1 MIDLSPETLTAI
13 MLGGIVIGVLTG
25 FPVGYVIGAIGL
37 GVGYIVFGDI
47 IGQVLYER
55 ATYLMINYILL
66 AVPLFIFMGTMLE
79 YSGIAERMFDA
90 LYVWF
95 GSVRGGLAVT
105 TVLIGTIVAA
115 TVGIVAASVTMLTL
129 VALPTMVR
137 RGYSKSLAAGSVC
150 AGGCLGILIPP
161 SVMLVVYGPMANLS
175 VGKLFFGAF
184 IPGFMLSG
192 LYCTYIL
199 IHSYLQPKIAPAIP
213 PEQMPEISFGRKTV
227 NLLAAIAPTGI
238 LIMSVLGVI
247 FMGVAPPSEAAGM
260 GAFVATILTIAYRRF
275 SFKVLKDVSLS
286 TLRSSGFIFLLLAAA
301 VAFVGVFVRGGGDE
315 VVEKLI
321 VGVPGGRWGSF
332 GVVMFIIFILGF
344 IIDPLAIIFIMVPII
359 TPIAATL
366 GFNPLWFALMVCV
379 NFQMAFMTPPFA
391 MAIFVVRGSVSPE
404 LGVTMGDIIRGVIP
418 FVFLIMIGLGLL
430 IVFPELI
437 LWLPGQMIK

>member
-1 MIDLSPETLTAI
+1 MIDLSPEILTAI
-13 MLGGIVIGVLTG
+13 MLGGIVVGVLTG
-25 FPVGYVIGAIGL
+25 FPVGFVIGAIGL
-37 GVGYIVFGDI
+37 IVGYVVFGDI
-47 IGQVLYER
+47 IGQVLYDR
-55 ATYLMINYILL
+55 AVDLMINYILL

-79 YSGIAERMFDA
+79 YSGIAEKMFDA

-95 GSVRGGLAVT
+95 GSIRGGLAVT

-129 VALPTMVR
+129 VAMPTMVK
-137 RGYSKSLAAGSVC
+137 RGYSKSLASGSVC

-161 SVMLVVYGPMANLS
+161 SVMLVLYGPMANIS

-213 PEQMPEISFGRKTV
+213 PELMPKISYWKKTV
-227 NLLAAIAPTGI
+227 NLLVAVAPTGV

-260 GAFVATILTIAYRRF
+260 GAFVATLLTIAYGRF
-275 SFKVLKDVSLS
+275 NLKVLKDVSLS

-332 GVVMFIIFILGF
+332 AVVMFIIFILGF

-366 GFNPLWFALMVCV
+366 GFNTLWFAMMVCV

-391 MAIFVVRGSVSPE
+391 MAIFVVRGSVAPE

-430 IVFPELI
+430 VIFPELI

>member
-1 MIDLSPETLTAI
+1 
-13 MLGGIVIGVLTG
+13 MLGGIVVAVLTG
-25 FPVGYVIGAIGL
+25 FPVGFVIGSIGL
-37 GVGYIVFGDI
+37 GVGYLVFGDI

-79 YSGIAERMFDA
+79 HSGIAERMFDA

-95 GSVRGGLAVT
+95 GSIRGGLAVT

-115 TVGIVAASVTMLTL
+115 TVGIIAASVTMLTL
-129 VALPTMVR
+129 VALPTMVK
-137 RGYSKSLAAGSVC
+137 RGYSKSLASGSVC

-161 SVMLVVYGPMANLS
+161 SVMLVLYGPMAGIS

-199 IHSYLQPKIAPAIP
+199 IRSYLQPKIAPSIP
-213 PEQMPEISFGRKTV
+213 PEFIPKISFGRKTV
-227 NLLAAIAPTGI
+227 NLLAAVAPTGI

-247 FMGVAPPSEAAGM
+247 FLGVAPPSEAAGL
-260 GAFVATILTIAYRRF
+260 GAFVATLLVVAYRRF

-301 VAFVGVFVRGGGDE
+301 VAFVGVFVRGGGEE
-315 VVEKLI
+315 VMEKLI
-321 VGVPGGRWGSF
+321 TGVPGGRWGSF
-332 GVVMFIIFILGF
+332 AVVMFIIFILGF

-359 TPIAATL
+359 TPVAAKL
-366 GFNPLWFALMVCV
+366 GFNTLWFAMMVCV

-391 MAIFVVRGSVSPE
+391 MAIFVLRGSVARE
-404 LGVTMGDIIRGVIP
+404 LEVTMADIIRGVIP

-430 IVFPELI
+430 IIFPELI

>member
-1 MIDLSPETLTAI
+1 MIDLSPEILTAL
-13 MLGGIVIGVLTG
+13 MLGGILIGVLTG
-25 FPVGYVIGAIGL
+25 FPVGFVIGAVGL
-37 GVGYIVFGDI
+37 GAGYIVFGGI
-47 IGQVLYER
+47 IGEVLYER
-55 ATYLMINYILL
+55 ALDLMVNYILL

-95 GSVRGGLAVT
+95 GGLRGGLAVT

-115 TVGIVAASVTMLTL
+115 TVGIIAASVTMLTL
-129 VALPTMVR
+129 VALPTMVK

-150 AGGCLGILIPP
+150 AGGSLGILIPP
-161 SVMLVVYGPMANLS
+161 SVLLVLYGPMARIS

-184 IPGFMLSG
+184 IPGFLLSG

-199 IHSYLQPKIAPAIP
+199 IHSYLRPKIAPAIP
-213 PEQMPEISFGRKTV
+213 PEQMPDISFGKKTV
-227 NLLAAIAPTGI
+227 NLIAAVAPTGV

-247 FMGVAPPSEAAGM
+247 FLGIAPPSEAAGM
-260 GAFVATILTIAYRRF
+260 GAFVATLLTIAYGRF

-286 TLRSSGFIFLLLAAA
+286 TFRSSGFIFLLLACA

-315 VVEKLI
+315 VVAKLI
-321 VGVPGGRWGSF
+321 LGVPGGRWGAF
-332 GVVMFIIFILGF
+332 AVIMFIVFILGF
-344 IIDPLAIIFIMVPII
+344 FIDVLAIVFIMVPII
-359 TPIAATL
+359 TPIAAAL
-366 GFNPLWFALMVCV
+366 GFNPLWFALMVNV

-391 MAIFVVRGSVSPE
+391 MAIFVCRGSVAPE
-404 LGVTMGDIIRGVIP
+404 LGVTMDDIIRGVIP

-430 IVFPELI
+430 IVFPALI

>member
-1 MIDLSPETLTAI
+1 MIDLSPEILTAI
-13 MLGGIVIGVLTG
+13 MLGGIVVGVLTG
-25 FPVGYVIGAIGL
+25 FPVGFVIGAIGL
-37 GVGYIVFGDI
+37 IVGYFVFGDI
-47 IGQVLYER
+47 IGQVLYDR
-55 ATYLMINYILL
+55 AVDLMINYILL

-79 YSGIAERMFDA
+79 YSGIAEKMFDA

-95 GSVRGGLAVT
+95 GSIRGGLAVT

-115 TVGIVAASVTMLTL
+115 TVGIIAASVTMLTL
-129 VALPTMVR
+129 VAMPTMVK
-137 RGYSKSLAAGSVC
+137 RGYSKSLASGSVC

-161 SVMLVVYGPMANLS
+161 SVMLVLYGPMANIS

-199 IHSYLQPKIAPAIP
+199 IHSYLQPKIAPSIP
-213 PEQMPEISFGRKTV
+213 PELMPKISYWRKTV
-227 NLLAAIAPTGI
+227 NLLAAVAPTGI

-247 FMGVAPPSEAAGM
+247 FLGVAPPSEAAGM
-260 GAFVATILTIAYRRF
+260 GAFVATLLTIAYGRF
-275 SFKVLKDVSLS
+275 NLKVLKDVSLS

-332 GVVMFIIFILGF
+332 AVVMFIIFILGF

-366 GFNPLWFALMVCV
+366 EFNTLWFAMMVCV

-391 MAIFVVRGSVSPE
+391 MAIFVVRGSVAPE

-430 IVFPELI
+430 VIFPDLI

>member
-1 MIDLSPETLTAI
+1 
-13 MLGGIVIGVLTG
+13 MLGGIVVGVLTG
-25 FPVGYVIGAIGL
+25 FPVGFVIGGIGL
-37 GVGYIVFGDI
+37 IVGYSVFGDI

-55 ATYLMINYILL
+55 AIGLMINYILL

-79 YSGIAERMFDA
+79 YSGIAEKMFDA

-95 GSVRGGLAVT
+95 GSIRGGLAVT

-129 VALPTMVR
+129 VAMPTMVK
-137 RGYSKSLAAGSVC
+137 RGYSKSLASGSVC

-161 SVMLVVYGPMANLS
+161 SVMLVLYGPMANIS

-213 PEQMPEISFGRKTV
+213 PELMPKISYWKKTV
-227 NLLAAIAPTGI
+227 NLLVAVAPTGV

-260 GAFVATILTIAYRRF
+260 GAFVATLLTIAYGRF
-275 SFKVLKDVSLS
+275 NLKVLKDVSLS

-321 VGVPGGRWGSF
+321 VGVPGGHWGSF
-332 GVVMFIIFILGF
+332 AVIMFIIFILGF
-344 IIDPLAIIFIMVPII
+344 IIDPLAIIFLMVPII

-366 GFNPLWFALMVCV
+366 GFDPLWFAMMVCV

-391 MAIFVVRGSVSPE
+391 MAIFVVRGSVAPE

-430 IVFPELI
+430 VIFPDLI

>member
-1 MIDLSPETLTAI
+1 MIDLSPELLTAI
-13 MLGGIVIGVLTG
+13 MLGGIVVGVLTG
-25 FPVGYVIGAIGL
+25 FPVGFVIGGIGL
-37 GVGYIVFGDI
+37 IVGYSVFGDI

-55 ATYLMINYILL
+55 AIGLLINYILL

-79 YSGIAERMFDA
+79 YSGIAGKMFDA

-95 GSVRGGLAVT
+95 GSTRGGLAVT

-115 TVGIVAASVTMLTL
+115 TVGIIAASVTMLTL
-129 VALPTMVR
+129 VALPTMVK

-161 SVMLVVYGPMANLS
+161 SVMLVLYGPMANIS

-213 PEQMPEISFGRKTV
+213 PELMPRISYWKKTV
-227 NLLAAIAPTGI
+227 NLIIAVLPTGI
-238 LIMSVLGVI
+238 LIVSVLGVI

-260 GAFVATILTIAYRRF
+260 GAFVATLLTIAYGRF
-275 SFKVLKDVSLS
+275 NFKVLKDVSLS
-286 TLRSSGFIFLLLAAA
+286 TLRSTGFIFLLLAAA
-301 VAFVGVFVRGGGDE
+301 VAFIGVFVRGGGDE

-332 GVVMFIIFILGF
+332 AAIMFIIFILGF
-344 IIDPLAIIFIMVPII
+344 IIDPLAIIFLMVPII

-366 GFNPLWFALMVCV
+366 EFNPLWFALMVCV

-391 MAIFVVRGSVSPE
+391 MAIFVVRGSVAPE

-430 IVFPELI
+430 IIFPELI
-437 LWLPGQMIK
+437 LWLPGMMIK

>member
-1 MIDLSPETLTAI
+1 MIDLSPEILTAL
-13 MLGGIVIGVLTG
+13 MLGGIVVGVLTG
-25 FPVGYVIGAIGL
+25 FPVGFVIGGIGL
-37 GVGYIVFGDI
+37 IVGYSVFGDI

-55 ATYLMINYILL
+55 AIGLLINYILL

-79 YSGIAERMFDA
+79 HSGIAEKMFDA

-95 GSVRGGLAVT
+95 GSTRGGLAVT

-115 TVGIVAASVTMLTL
+115 TVGIIAASVTMLTL
-129 VALPTMVR
+129 VALPTMVK

-161 SVMLVVYGPMANLS
+161 SVMLVLYGPMANIS

-213 PEQMPEISFGRKTV
+213 PELMPKISYWKKTV
-227 NLLAAIAPTGI
+227 NLLVAVAPTGV
-238 LIMSVLGVI
+238 LIVSVLGVI

-260 GAFVATILTIAYRRF
+260 GAFVATLLTIAYGRF
-275 SFKVLKDVSLS
+275 NFKVLKDVSLS

-321 VGVPGGRWGSF
+321 IGVPGGRWGSF
-332 GVVMFIIFILGF
+332 AVIMFIIFILGF
-344 IIDPLAIIFIMVPII
+344 IIDPLAIIFLMVPII

-366 GFNPLWFALMVCV
+366 EFNSLWFAMMVCV

-391 MAIFVVRGSVSPE
+391 MAIFVVRGSVAPE

-430 IVFPELI
+430 VIFPELI

>member
-1 MIDLSPETLTAI
+1 MIDLSPEILTAI
-13 MLGGIVIGVLTG
+13 MLGGIVVGVLTG
-25 FPVGYVIGAIGL
+25 FPVGFVIGGIGL
-37 GVGYIVFGDI
+37 IVGYSVFGDI

-55 ATYLMINYILL
+55 AIGLLINYILL

-79 YSGIAERMFDA
+79 YSGIAEKMFDA

-95 GSVRGGLAVT
+95 GSIRGGLAVT

-115 TVGIVAASVTMLTL
+115 TVGIIAASVTMLTL
-129 VALPTMVR
+129 VAMPTMVK

-161 SVMLVVYGPMANLS
+161 SVMLVLYGPMANIS

-192 LYCTYIL
+192 LYCTYVL

-213 PEQMPEISFGRKTV
+213 PELMPEISYWKKTI
-227 NLLAAIAPTGI
+227 NLITAVLPTGV

-260 GAFVATILTIAYRRF
+260 GAFVATLLTIAYGRF
-275 SFKVLKDVSLS
+275 NLKVLKDVSLS

-321 VGVPGGRWGSF
+321 IGVPGGRWGSF
-332 GVVMFIIFILGF
+332 AVIMFIIFILGF

-366 GFNPLWFALMVCV
+366 GFNTLWFAMMVCV

-391 MAIFVVRGSVSPE
+391 MAIFVVRGSVAPE
-404 LGVTMGDIIRGVIP
+404 LGVTMGDIIRGVMP

-430 IVFPELI
+430 VIFPELI

>member
-1 MIDLSPETLTAI
+1 MIDLSPELLTAI
-13 MLGGIVIGVLTG
+13 MLGGIVVGVLTG
-25 FPVGYVIGAIGL
+25 FPVGFVIGGIGL
-37 GVGYIVFGDI
+37 IVGYSVFGDI

-55 ATYLMINYILL
+55 AIGLLINYILL

-79 YSGIAERMFDA
+79 HSGIAEKMFDA

-95 GSVRGGLAVT
+95 GSTRGGLAVT

-115 TVGIVAASVTMLTL
+115 TVGIIAASVTMLTL
-129 VALPTMVR
+129 VALPTMVK

-161 SVMLVVYGPMANLS
+161 SVMLVLYGPMANIS

-213 PEQMPEISFGRKTV
+213 PELMPRISYWKKTV
-227 NLLAAIAPTGI
+227 NLLVAVAPTGV
-238 LIMSVLGVI
+238 LIVSVLGVI

-260 GAFVATILTIAYRRF
+260 GAFVATLLTIAYGRF
-275 SFKVLKDVSLS
+275 NFKVLKDVSLS

-321 VGVPGGRWGSF
+321 VGVPGGHWGSF
-332 GVVMFIIFILGF
+332 AVIMFIIFILGF
-344 IIDPLAIIFIMVPII
+344 IIDPLAIIFLMVPII

-366 GFNPLWFALMVCV
+366 GFDPLWFAMMVCV

-391 MAIFVVRGSVSPE
+391 MAIFVVRGSVAPE

-418 FVFLIMIGLGLL
+418 FVFLIMLGLGLL
-430 IVFPELI
+430 VIFPNLI
-437 LWLPGQMIK
+437 LWLPGLMIK

>member
-1 MIDLSPETLTAI
+1 
-13 MLGGIVIGVLTG
+13 MLGGIVVGVLTG
-25 FPVGYVIGAIGL
+25 FPVGFVIGGIGRI
-37 GVGYIVFGDI
+37 VGYSVFGDI

-55 ATYLMINYILL
+55 AIGLLINYILL

-79 YSGIAERMFDA
+79 HSGIAEKMFDA

-95 GSVRGGLAVT
+95 GSTRGGLAVT

-115 TVGIVAASVTMLTL
+115 TVGIIAASVTMLTL
-129 VALPTMVR
+129 VALPTMVK
-137 RGYSKSLAAGSVC
+137 RGYSKSLASGSVC

-161 SVMLVVYGPMANLS
+161 SVMLVLYGPMANIS

-213 PEQMPEISFGRKTV
+213 PELMPKISYWKKTV
-227 NLLAAIAPTGI
+227 NLITAVLPTGI
-238 LIMSVLGVI
+238 LIVSVLGVI

-260 GAFVATILTIAYRRF
+260 GALVATLLTIAYGRF

-315 VVEKLI
+315 VVERLI

-332 GVVMFIIFILGF
+332 AAIMFIIFILGF
-344 IIDPLAIIFIMVPII
+344 IIDPLAIIFLMVPII

-366 GFNPLWFALMVCV
+366 EFNSLWFAMMVCV

-391 MAIFVVRGSVSPE
+391 MAIFVVRGSVAPE

-418 FVFLIMIGLGLL
+418 FVFLIMVGLGLL
-430 IVFPELI
+430 IIFPELI

>member
-1 MIDLSPETLTAI
+1 MIDLSPEILTAI
-13 MLGGIVIGVLTG
+13 MLGGIVVGVLTG
-25 FPVGYVIGAIGL
+25 FPVGFVIGAIGL
-37 GVGYIVFGDI
+37 IVGYVVFGDI
-47 IGQVLYER
+47 IGQVLYDR
-55 ATYLMINYILL
+55 AVDLMINYILL

-79 YSGIAERMFDA
+79 YSGIAEKMFDA

-95 GSVRGGLAVT
+95 GSIRGGLAVT

-129 VALPTMVR
+129 VAMPTMVK
-137 RGYSKSLAAGSVC
+137 RGYSKSLASGSVC

-161 SVMLVVYGPMANLS
+161 SVMLVLYGPMANIS

-213 PEQMPEISFGRKTV
+213 PELMPKISYWKKTV
-227 NLLAAIAPTGI
+227 NLLVAVAPTGV

-260 GAFVATILTIAYRRF
+260 GAFVATLLTIAYGRF
-275 SFKVLKDVSLS
+275 NLKVLKDVSLS

-332 GVVMFIIFILGF
+332 AVVMFIIFILGF

-366 GFNPLWFALMVCV
+366 EFNTLWFAMMVCV

-391 MAIFVVRGSVSPE
+391 MAIFVVRGSVAPE

-430 IVFPELI
+430 VIFPELI

>member
-1 MIDLSPETLTAI
+1 MIDLSPEILTAI
-13 MLGGIVIGVLTG
+13 MLGGIVLGVLTG
-25 FPVGYVIGAIGL
+25 FPVGYVIGAVGL
-37 GVGYIVFGDI
+37 GVGYLVFGDI
-47 IGQVLYER
+47 IGEVLYVR
-55 ATYLMINYILL
+55 AIDLMINYILL

-79 YSGIAERMFDA
+79 HSGIAEKMFEA

-95 GSVRGGLAVT
+95 GGIRGGLAVT
-105 TVLIGTIVAA
+105 TVIIGTIVAA
-115 TVGIVAASVTMLTL
+115 TVGIIAASVTMLTL
-129 VALPTMVR
+129 VALPTMVK
-137 RGYSKSLAAGSVC
+137 RGYSKSLASGSVC

-161 SVMLVVYGPMANLS
+161 SVMLVLYGPMANIS

-184 IPGFMLSG
+184 IPGFLLSG
-192 LYCTYIL
+192 LYITYIL

-213 PEQMPEISFGRKTV
+213 PEQMPDISFGRKTV
-227 NLLAAIAPTGI
+227 NLLAAIAPTGV

-260 GAFVATILTIAYRRF
+260 GAFVATLLTIAYGRF

-286 TLRSSGFIFLLLAAA
+286 TFRSSGFIFLLLAAA
-301 VAFVGVFVRGGGDE
+301 VAFVAVFIRGGGGE
-315 VVEKLI
+315 VVEELI
-321 VGVPGGRWGSF
+321 IGVPGGRWGSF
-332 GVVMFIIFILGF
+332 AVVMVIIFILGF

-366 GFNPLWFALMVCV
+366 EFNPLWFALMVCV

-391 MAIFVVRGSVSPE
+391 MAIFVCRGSVAPE
-404 LGVTMGDIIRGVIP
+404 LGVTMNDIIRGVIP
-418 FVFLIMIGLGLL
+418 FVFLIMLGLGLL
-430 IVFPELI
+430 IIFPELI

>member
-1 MIDLSPETLTAI
+1 MIDLSPEILTAI
-13 MLGGIVIGVLTG
+13 MLGGIVLGVLTG
-25 FPVGYVIGAIGL
+25 FPVGYVIGAVGL
-37 GVGYIVFGDI
+37 GVGYLVFGDI
-47 IGQVLYER
+47 IGEVLYVR
-55 ATYLMINYILL
+55 AIDLMINYILL

-79 YSGIAERMFDA
+79 HSGIAEKMFEA

-95 GSVRGGLAVT
+95 GGIRGGLAVT

-115 TVGIVAASVTMLTL
+115 TVGIIAASVTMLTL
-129 VALPTMVR
+129 VALPTMVK
-137 RGYSKSLAAGSVC
+137 RGYSKSLASGSVC

-161 SVMLVVYGPMANLS
+161 SVMLVLYGPMANIS

-184 IPGFMLSG
+184 IPGFLLSG
-192 LYCTYIL
+192 LYITYIL

-213 PEQMPEISFGRKTV
+213 PEQMPDISFGRKTV
-227 NLLAAIAPTGI
+227 NLLAAIAPTGV

-247 FMGVAPPSEAAGM
+247 FMGIAPPSEAAGM
-260 GAFVATILTIAYRRF
+260 GAFVATLLTIAYGRF

-286 TLRSSGFIFLLLAAA
+286 TFRSSGFIFLLLAAA
-301 VAFVGVFVRGGGDE
+301 VAFVAVFIRGGGGE
-315 VVEKLI
+315 VVEELI
-321 VGVPGGRWGSF
+321 IGVPGGRWGSF
-332 GVVMFIIFILGF
+332 AVVMVIIFILGF

-366 GFNPLWFALMVCV
+366 EFNPLWFALMVCV

-391 MAIFVVRGSVSPE
+391 MAIFVCRGSVAPE
-404 LGVTMGDIIRGVIP
+404 LGVTMNDIIRGVIP
-418 FVFLIMIGLGLL
+418 FVFLIMLGLGLL
-430 IVFPELI
+430 IIFPELI

>member
-1 MIDLSPETLTAI
+1 MIDLSPEILTAI
-13 MLGGIVIGVLTG
+13 MLGGIVVGVLTG
-25 FPVGYVIGAIGL
+25 FPVGFVIGAIGL
-37 GVGYIVFGDI
+37 IVGYVVFGDI
-47 IGQVLYER
+47 IGQVLYDR
-55 ATYLMINYILL
+55 AVDLMINYILL

-79 YSGIAERMFDA
+79 YSGIAEKMFDA

-95 GSVRGGLAVT
+95 GSIRGGLAVT

-129 VALPTMVR
+129 VAMPTMVK
-137 RGYSKSLAAGSVC
+137 RGYSKSLASGSVC

-161 SVMLVVYGPMANLS
+161 SVMLVLYGPMANIS

-213 PEQMPEISFGRKTV
+213 PELMPKISYWKKTV
-227 NLLAAIAPTGI
+227 NLLVAVAPTGV

-260 GAFVATILTIAYRRF
+260 GAFVATLLTIAYGRF
-275 SFKVLKDVSLS
+275 NLKVLKDVSLS

-332 GVVMFIIFILGF
+332 AVVMFIIFILGF

-366 GFNPLWFALMVCV
+366 EFNTLWFAMMVCV

-391 MAIFVVRGSVSPE
+391 MAIFVVRGSVAPE

-430 IVFPELI
+430 VIFPDLI

>member
-1 MIDLSPETLTAI
+1 MIDLSPEILTAL
-13 MLGGIVIGVLTG
+13 MLGGILIGVLTG
-25 FPVGYVIGAIGL
+25 FPVGFVIGAVGL
-37 GVGYIVFGDI
+37 GVGYIVFGGI
-47 IGQVLYER
+47 IGEVLYVR
-55 ATYLMINYILL
+55 AIDLMVNYILL

-79 YSGIAERMFDA
+79 HSGIAGKMFDA

-95 GSVRGGLAVT
+95 GGIRGGLAVT
-105 TVLIGTIVAA
+105 TVVIGTLVAA
-115 TVGIVAASVTMLTL
+115 TVGIIAASVTMLTL
-129 VALPTMVR
+129 VALPTMVK

-150 AGGCLGILIPP
+150 AGGSLGILIPP
-161 SVMLVVYGPMANLS
+161 SVMLVLYGPMANIS

-184 IPGFMLSG
+184 IPGFLLSG
-192 LYCTYIL
+192 LYITYIL

-213 PEQMPEISFGRKTV
+213 SEQMPDISFGKKTV
-227 NLLAAIAPTGI
+227 NLIAALAPTGI

-247 FMGVAPPSEAAGM
+247 FLGVAPPSEAAGM
-260 GAFVATILTIAYRRF
+260 GAFVATLLTIAYGRF

-301 VAFVGVFVRGGGDE
+301 VAFVGVFVRGGGGE

-321 VGVPGGRWGSF
+321 VGVPGERWGSF
-332 GVVMFIIFILGF
+332 AVVMFLIFILGF

-391 MAIFVVRGSVSPE
+391 MAIFVCRGSVAPE
-404 LGVTMGDIIRGVIP
+404 LGVTMADIIRGVIP

-430 IVFPELI
+430 VIFPELI
-437 LWLPGQMIK
+437 LWLPGMMIK